1 MYQLTW
7 ELMDLTLGL
16 EIMENLLTLTL
27 GVLVSLLFLGCT
39 DLLVLVQSAV
49 EFHCLMEKGWSG
61 DFLYLDLDLAYLA

>member
-39 DLLVLVQSAV
+39 DLLELVQSAV
-49 EFHCLMEKGWSG
+49 EFHYLLEKGWFA

>member
-7 ELMDLTLGL
+7 ELMDLTPEL
-16 EIMENLLTLTL
+16 ETVVNLLTLTL
-27 GVLVSLLFLGCT
+27 GVLVSLLFLECP

-49 EFHCLMEKGWSG
+49 EFHYLLEKGWFA

>member
-49 EFHCLMEKGWSG
+49 EFHYLLEKGWFA